1 MNRGESKAGFCQ
13 GEIDRSNCDQTAGI
27 ANASAEIYL
36 RTKRSDLLAR
46 HAASPTTR
54 RGRNC
59 QDGGVR
65 EIRIDPAVRRAARC
79 GSLTLLAASESTI
92 ARASIVVALQAIP
105 VLASYDR
112 GDASCDDGR
121 RRREGKKGVRIFLSH
136 IEVPQLTLGPTVRR
150 RCEPAHIGGC
160 KFLRSTAQIGK
171 EACQARATKSS
182 DNPTYLLGR
191 ERFCEVCGW
200 GDVEDGSISEV
211 RDVTLRRRQK

>member
-1 MNRGESKAGFCQ
+1 MNRGESKAAFCQ
-13 GEIDRSNCDQTAGI
+13 GEIDHSNCDQTAGI

-36 RTKRSDLLAR
+36 RTRPSDLLVR

-54 RGRNC
+54 PGRNC

-171 EACQARATKSS
+171 EACQAR
-182 DNPTYLLGR
+182 
-191 ERFCEVCGW
+191 V
-200 GDVEDGSISEV
+200 GSIVAFASKC
-211 RDVTLRRRQK
+211 LG